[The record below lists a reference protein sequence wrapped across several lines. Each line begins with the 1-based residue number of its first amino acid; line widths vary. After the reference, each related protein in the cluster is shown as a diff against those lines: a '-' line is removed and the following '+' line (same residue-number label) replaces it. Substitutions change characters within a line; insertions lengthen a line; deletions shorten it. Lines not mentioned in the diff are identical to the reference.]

1 MIIIV
6 RINTVRYI
14 EFTDILRTFAENT
27 KIMNTTTS
35 EQARFDAR
43 LPKEQKQFFEKA
55 AYLGGYRNLTDF
67 VIRVV
72 QEKAKEIIK
81 EKEQII
87 ASERDSQVFFDAITN
102 PRKPSETLKNALVDY
117 NSFIANSK

>member
-1 MIIIV
+1 MS
-6 RINTVRYI
+6 
-14 EFTDILRTFAENT
+14 
-27 KIMNTTTS
+27 TTIT

-67 VIRVV
+67 IVRVV

-87 ASERDSQVFFDAITN
+87 ASERDSQIFFEAITN
-102 PRKPSETLKNALVDY
+102 PQKPSATLKDALNDY

>member
-1 MIIIV
+1 MS
-6 RINTVRYI
+6 
-14 EFTDILRTFAENT
+14 
-27 KIMNTTTS
+27 TTIS

-55 AYLGGYRNLTDF
+55 AFLGGYRNLTDF

-87 ASERDSQVFFDAITN
+87 SSERDSQVFFDAITN
-102 PRKPSETLKNALVDY
+102 PQKPSETLKSALDDY
-117 NSFIANSK
+117 NSFIAKSK

>member
-1 MIIIV
+1 
-6 RINTVRYI
+6 
-14 EFTDILRTFAENT
+14 
-27 KIMNTTTS
+27 MNTTTV

-67 VIRVV
+67 VVRVA

-87 ASERDSQVFFDAITN
+87 DSERDSQIFFNAITN
-102 PRKPSETLKNALVDY
+102 PQKPSETLKNALVDY
-117 NSFIANSK
+117 NSFIANSNKK

>member
-1 MIIIV
+1 M
-6 RINTVRYI
+6 RTVS
-14 EFTDILRTFAENT
+14 
-27 KIMNTTTS
+27 S

-43 LPKEQKQFFEKA
+43 LPKEQKYLFEKA

-67 VIRVV
+67 VILTV

-87 ASERDSQVFFDAITN
+87 ASKRDSEIFFDAITN
-102 PRKPSETLKNALVDY
+102 AKKPSEKLKKAYDDY
-117 NSFIANSK
+117 NSFMANSDLNND

>member
-1 MIIIV
+1 MMRTEIFRKYFAITGIV
-6 RINTVRYI
+6 
-14 EFTDILRTFAENT
+14 RTFAENN
-27 KIMNTTTS
+27 ISMSTTTV

-43 LPKEQKQFFEKA
+43 LPKEQKLFFEKA

-67 VIRVV
+67 IVRVV

-87 ASERDSQVFFDAITN
+87 ASERDSQLFFDAITN
-102 PRKPSETLKNALVDY
+102 PQKPSDTLKDALKDY
-117 NSFIANSK
+117 NTFIANSK

>member
-1 MIIIV
+1 MGTI
-6 RINTVRYI
+6 
-14 EFTDILRTFAENT
+14 A
-27 KIMNTTTS
+27 K

-43 LPKEQKQFFEKA
+43 LPKEQKQFFERA

-67 VIRVV
+67 VIIAA

-87 ASERDSQVFFDAITN
+87 ASEKDSQVFFDAITN
-102 PRKPSETLKNALVDY
+102 PQKPSETLKRALDDY
-117 NSFIANSK
+117 NAFVSDSK

>member
-1 MIIIV
+1 
-6 RINTVRYI
+6 
-14 EFTDILRTFAENT
+14 
-27 KIMNTTTS
+27 MNSTIA

-43 LPKEQKQFFEKA
+43 LPKEQKQLFEKA

-67 VIRVV
+67 VVRVV

-87 ASERDSQVFFDAITN
+87 ASERDSEIFFDAITN
-102 PRKPSETLKNALVDY
+102 PQKPSDTLKNALSDY

>member
-1 MIIIV
+1 M
-6 RINTVRYI
+6 RS
-14 EFTDILRTFAENT
+14 AT
-27 KIMNTTTS
+27 K

-43 LPKEQKQFFEKA
+43 LPKEQKQFFERA

-67 VIRVV
+67 VILTV

-87 ASERDSQVFFDAITN
+87 ASERDSQIFFDAITK
-102 PRKPSETLKNALVDY
+102 PKKPSEPLKKALDNYNAFV
-117 NSFIANSK
+117 SNSK